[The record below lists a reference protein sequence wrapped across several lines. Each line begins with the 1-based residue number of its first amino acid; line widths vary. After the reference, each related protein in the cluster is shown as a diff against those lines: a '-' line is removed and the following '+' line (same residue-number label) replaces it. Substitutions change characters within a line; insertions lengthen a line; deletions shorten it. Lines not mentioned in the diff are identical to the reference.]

1 MAARAHPGTATA
13 SVPGGGRY
21 RTLKVG
27 TLARLAV
34 VNVLRV
40 PGRSLLAAA
49 GVALAVAGLTLL
61 SVLTLAFH
69 GAAAG
74 TLLGQAI
81 IVQVHA
87 ADYAA
92 AATCAV
98 LGLALAADIHYTATR
113 DRAGEHALLRATGWT
128 DADLTRLGA
137 AETAIAG
144 AVIGCALPVLGVWLA
159 VGAAPVGAIGAAVGI
174 GGVAVALT
182 MLASLAPARRLMR
195 TPPARHLAEA

>member
-1 MAARAHPGTATA
+1 M
-13 SVPGGGRY
+13 
-21 RTLKVG
+21 
-27 TLARLAV
+27 
-34 VNVLRV
+34 NVARV

-61 SVLTLAFH
+61 STLTLAFH

-92 AATCAV
+92 AGTCAV
-98 LGLALAADIHYTATR
+98 LGLALAGDIYYTATR

-128 DADLTRLGA
+128 NGDLTRLGA
-137 AETAIAG
+137 AETAITAVAG
-144 AVIGCALPVLGVWLA
+144 AVTGCALPVLGVWLA
-159 VGAAPVGAIGAAVGI
+159 TGAAPAAP
-174 GGVAVALT
+174 
-182 MLASLAPARRLMR
+182 SPP
-195 TPPARHLAEA
+195 PPASAPSPSR